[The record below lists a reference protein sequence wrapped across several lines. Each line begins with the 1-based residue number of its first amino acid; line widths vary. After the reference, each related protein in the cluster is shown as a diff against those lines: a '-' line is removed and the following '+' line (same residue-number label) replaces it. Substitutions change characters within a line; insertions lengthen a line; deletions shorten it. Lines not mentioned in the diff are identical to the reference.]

1 MSVCVCVCVCGRL
14 YNYIDTIYMYA
25 YIYMH
30 CYIVYVVCTAN
41 CATNN
46 YYLTATAEIMLCLCS
61 NVYLKDC
68 IIA

>member
-1 MSVCVCVCVCGRL
+1 M
-14 YNYIDTIYMYA
+14 YMYA